1 MKEREVILNK
11 VTRERERERERG
23 DESLISEMRR
33 RIKES

>member
-11 VTRERERERERG
+11 VTRERERERG